1 MTYKVVQWATGS
13 VGMWSLKEIV
23 RNPDLDLVGLRVY
36 SPDKVGRDAGEIAGT
51 DPVGVIA
58 TDSTAEILALDC
70 DAVVHCA
77 QAFGQMEQMTDD
89 VVALLESGKNVVSV
103 SDYISPDLWRPGL
116 LVRAA
121 RRGRQARGRNAAPDG
136 DRSRVPLRP
145 AAGDAHRPVN
155 RGRSHPHDRDRR
167 P

>member
-1 MTYKVVQWATGS
+1 
-13 VGMWSLKEIV
+13 MWSLKEIV

-36 SPDKVGRDAGEIAGT
+36 SPDKVGRDADEIAAA

-116 LVRAA
+116 LERLDAAAKRGGVTLHGTEAVALSEPEPLGVHAVLETLGRVRSS
-121 RRGRQARGRNAAPDG
+121 P
-136 DRSRVPLRP
+136 
-145 AAGDAHRPVN
+145 
-155 RGRSHPHDRDRR
+155 
-167 P
+167 